1 MKFKN
6 KNIYVDNNN
15 TKLIIRLTFVTNKN
29 NNNNNRNN
37 NKQQQTTTMAAK
49 KQINMKFLENAWTI
63 DEVKE
68 EEVLR
73 FYVQNERSNWILHAT
88 LTSIVYKLSMK
99 IKEKKLK
106 EVFVINAKTDNLVAT
121 LKHFQPT
128 SKSIR
133 LSQQD
138 GPEIADSVK
147 SFLQN
152 VQYKPS
158 MFITNYS
165 NQQLEQKRRRGNDDD
180 HEEEEEDKDEEEEQE
195 KAKKSK
201 KQFLFIANKLEKL
214 AQKESKEEKEE
225 PLKLI
230 EPSRKFHGSMN
241 NNFVF

>member
-1 MKFKN
+1 M
-6 KNIYVDNNN
+6 
-15 TKLIIRLTFVTNKN
+15 
-29 NNNNNRNN
+29 
-37 NKQQQTTTMAAK
+37 
-49 KQINMKFLENAWTI
+49 
-63 DEVKE
+63 
-68 EEVLR
+68 
-73 FYVQNERSNWILHAT
+73 
-88 LTSIVYKLSMK
+88 
-99 IKEKKLK
+99 K

-201 KQFLFIANKLEKL
+201 KQKEKSSKFLFIANKLEKP
-214 AQKESKEEKEE
+214 AQKESEEEEEE
-225 PLKLI
+225 PTKPI
-230 EPSRKFHGSMN
+230 KPSRKFHGPMN
-241 NNFVF
+241 INFVF

>member
-1 MKFKN
+1 
-6 KNIYVDNNN
+6 
-15 TKLIIRLTFVTNKN
+15 
-29 NNNNNRNN
+29 
-37 NKQQQTTTMAAK
+37 
-49 KQINMKFLENAWTI
+49 
-63 DEVKE
+63 
-68 EEVLR
+68 
-73 FYVQNERSNWILHAT
+73 
-88 LTSIVYKLSMK
+88 MK
-99 IKEKKLK
+99 IKDKKLK

-128 SKSIR
+128 SKSIG

-180 HEEEEEDKDEEEEQE
+180 HEEEEENKDVEEEQE

-201 KQFLFIANKLEKL
+201 KQKEKSSKFLFIANKLEKPV
-214 AQKESKEEKEE
+214 QKESEEEE
-225 PLKLI
+225 EESPKPI
-230 EPSRKFHGSMN
+230 EPSRKFHKFMN